1 MIAQTGSPEIVVK
14 HLPDLCEAAAR
25 IIIESCE
32 HATHPI
38 VALSGGSTPKTFF
51 QWAVQHP
58 ERFSGILART
68 IWTVS
73 DERYVPLHQSE
84 SNFGNA
90 IQLFLNPLGVPESRR
105 LPWPLGLPAKA
116 CAAAY
121 ETFLLQRHGPSYT
134 YDLCFLGLGLDA
146 HTASIFPGS
155 ALIGAQLPNS
165 FSAVDGPDGA
175 KRLTINE
182 TGLQRCKRIVVV
194 VTGGQKAAV
203 LHKVLYGEWNPAKF
217 PGQFLRTLGDKVTF
231 LIDREAAAQL

>member
-1 MIAQTGSPEIVVK
+1 MTAQSGSPEIVVK
-14 HLPDLCEAAAR
+14 PLPDLYDTATR
-25 IIIESCE
+25 IIIDTCE
-32 HATHPI
+32 RATNPL
-38 VALSGGSTPKTFF
+38 VALSGGSTPKAFF
-51 QWAVQHP
+51 QWAAQHP
-58 ERFSGILART
+58 DRFSGILART

-73 DERYVPLHQSE
+73 DERYVPLNQSE

-121 ETFLLQRHGPSYT
+121 ETFLLQRVGPSQT
-134 YDLCFLGLGLDA
+134 YDLCFLGLGPDA

-155 ALIGAQLPNS
+155 SLIGAQLPNS
-165 FSAVDGPDGA
+165 FSAVSGADGA

-194 VTGGQKAAV
+194 VTGAQKADVVHEV
-203 LHKVLYGEWNPAKF
+203 LHGEWNPTKF

-231 LIDREAAAQL
+231 LFDQDAAARL